1 MIDDETFLNKP
12 NFTKMVE
19 NKVLD
24 TKQSYMDAVLDLCDK
39 LDIDPIDVK
48 KFVSPV
54 IQGKIEAE
62 AMTLNLIPKQ
72 NTLSFD

>member
-1 MIDDETFLNKP
+1 MINDETFLNKP

-19 NKVLD
+19 TTVLD
-24 TKQSYMDAVLDLCDK
+24 TKQSYMDAVLDLCDR

-48 KFVSPV
+48 KFVSPI
-54 IQGKIEAE
+54 IQSKIEAE
-62 AMTLNLIPKQ
+62 AMTLNLIPRQ

>member
-1 MIDDETFLNKP
+1 MTEETFLNKP

-19 NKVLD
+19 NTVLD
-24 TKQSYMDAVLDLCDK
+24 TKQSYMDAVLDLCTR

-72 NTLSFD
+72 NTLQFD

>member
-19 NKVLD
+19 NKVLE

-72 NTLSFD
+72 NTLQFD

>member
-24 TKQSYMDAVLDLCDK
+24 TKQSYMDAVVDLCDK

-48 KFVSPV
+48 KFISPV

-62 AMTLNLIPKQ
+62 AMMLNLIPRQ

>member
-24 TKQSYMDAVLDLCDK
+24 TKQSYMDAVIDLCDK

-48 KFVSPV
+48 KFISPV

-62 AMTLNLIPKQ
+62 AMMLNLIPRQ

>member
-1 MIDDETFLNKP
+1 
-12 NFTKMVE
+12 MVE

-24 TKQSYMDAVLDLCDK
+24 TKQSYMDAVIDLCDK
-39 LDIDPIDVK
+39 LDLDPTDVK
-48 KFVSPV
+48 KFISPV

-62 AMTLNLIPKQ
+62 AMMLNLIPRQ

>member
-1 MIDDETFLNKP
+1 
-12 NFTKMVE
+12 MVE

-24 TKQSYMDAVLDLCDK
+24 TKQSYMDAVVDLCDK

-48 KFVSPV
+48 KFISPV

-62 AMTLNLIPKQ
+62 AMTLNLIPRQ

>member
-24 TKQSYMDAVLDLCDK
+24 TKQSYIDAVVDLCEK

-48 KFVSPV
+48 KFISPV

-62 AMTLNLIPKQ
+62 AMTLNLIPRQ

>member
-54 IQGKIEAE
+54 IQSKIEAE

-72 NTLSFD
+72 NTLQFD

>member
-24 TKQSYMDAVLDLCDK
+24 TKQSYMDAVVDLCEK

-48 KFVSPV
+48 KFISPV

-62 AMTLNLIPKQ
+62 AMTLNLI
-72 NTLSFD
+72 LYDR

>member
-1 MIDDETFLNKP
+1 MINDETFLNKP

-19 NKVLD
+19 TTVLD
-24 TKQSYMDAVLDLCDK
+24 TKQSYMDAVLDLCNR

-62 AMTLNLIPKQ
+62 AMTLNLIPRQ

>member
-1 MIDDETFLNKP
+1 MIDDKTFLNKP

-19 NKVLD
+19 TTVLD
-24 TKQSYMDAVLDLCDK
+24 TKQSYMDAVLDLCDR

-48 KFVSPV
+48 KFVSPI
-54 IQGKIEAE
+54 IQSKIEAE
-62 AMTLNLIPKQ
+62 AMTLNLIPRQ

>member
-48 KFVSPV
+48 KFVSPI
-54 IQGKIEAE
+54 IQSKIEAE
-62 AMTLNLIPKQ
+62 AMTLNLIPNQ

>member
-1 MIDDETFLNKP
+1 MIDDDTFLNKP

-24 TKQSYMDAVLDLCDK
+24 TKQSYMDAVIDLCDK
-39 LDIDPIDVK
+39 LDLDPTDVK
-48 KFVSPV
+48 KFISPV

-62 AMTLNLIPKQ
+62 AMTLNLIPRQ

>member
-19 NKVLD
+19 TTVLD
-24 TKQSYMDAVLDLCDK
+24 TKQSYMDAVLDLCNR

-48 KFVSPV
+48 KFVSPI
-54 IQGKIEAE
+54 IQSKIEAE
-62 AMTLNLIPKQ
+62 AMTLNLIPRQ

>member
-1 MIDDETFLNKP
+1 MIDDNTFLNKP

-24 TKQSYMDAVLDLCDK
+24 TKQSYMDAVVDLCEK

-48 KFVSPV
+48 KFIV
-54 IQGKIEAE
+54 IR
-62 AMTLNLIPKQ
+62 LI
-72 NTLSFD
+72 

>member
-1 MIDDETFLNKP
+1 MTEETFLNKP

-19 NKVLD
+19 NTVLD
-24 TKQSYMDAVLDLCDK
+24 TKQSYMDAVVDLCEK

-48 KFVSPV
+48 KFISPV

-62 AMTLNLIPKQ
+62 AMMLNLIPRQ

>member
-62 AMTLNLIPKQ
+62 AMPLNLSPKQ
-72 NTLSFD
+72 NTLQFD

>member
-1 MIDDETFLNKP
+1 MIDDNTFLNKP

-24 TKQSYMDAVLDLCDK
+24 TKQSYMDAVVDLCEK

-62 AMTLNLIPKQ
+62 AMTLNLIPRQ

>member
-24 TKQSYMDAVLDLCDK
+24 TKQSYMDAVIDLCDK
-39 LDIDPIDVK
+39 LDLDPLDVK
-48 KFVSPV
+48 KFISPV

-62 AMTLNLIPKQ
+62 AMTLNLIPRQ

>member
-1 MIDDETFLNKP
+1 MIDDDTFLNKP

-24 TKQSYMDAVLDLCDK
+24 TKQSYMDAVLDLCTR

-62 AMTLNLIPKQ
+62 AMTLNLIPRQ

>member
-1 MIDDETFLNKP
+1 MIDNDTFLNKP

-24 TKQSYMDAVLDLCDK
+24 TKQSYMDAVIDLCDK
-39 LDIDPIDVK
+39 LDLDPLDVK
-48 KFVSPV
+48 KFISPV

-62 AMTLNLIPKQ
+62 AMTLNLIPRQ

>member
-1 MIDDETFLNKP
+1 MIDDNTFLNKP
-12 NFTKMVE
+12 SFTKMVE

-24 TKQSYMDAVLDLCDK
+24 TKQSYMDAVVDLCEK

-48 KFVSPV
+48 KFISPV

-62 AMTLNLIPKQ
+62 AMMLNLIPRQ

>member
-1 MIDDETFLNKP
+1 MIDDDTFLNKP

-24 TKQSYMDAVLDLCDK
+24 TKQSYMDAVVDLCEK

-48 KFVSPV
+48 KFISPV

-62 AMTLNLIPKQ
+62 AMTLNLIPRQ

>member
-19 NKVLD
+19 NKVLN
-24 TKQSYMDAVLDLCDK
+24 TKQSYMDAVLDLCEK

-48 KFVSPV
+48 KFVSPI
-54 IQGKIEAE
+54 IQSKIEAE
-62 AMTLNLIPKQ
+62 AMTLNLIPRQ

>member
-24 TKQSYMDAVLDLCDK
+24 TKQSYMDAVLDLCNR

-48 KFVSPV
+48 KFISPV

-62 AMTLNLIPKQ
+62 AMTLNLIPRQ

>member
-39 LDIDPIDVK
+39 LDIDPTDVK
-48 KFVSPV
+48 KFVSPI
-54 IQGKIEAE
+54 IQSKIEAE

>member
-24 TKQSYMDAVLDLCDK
+24 TKQSYMDAVIDLCDK
-39 LDIDPIDVK
+39 LDLDPTDVK
-48 KFVSPV
+48 KFIPPV

-62 AMTLNLIPKQ
+62 AMTLNLIPRQ

>member
-1 MIDDETFLNKP
+1 MIDDKTFLNKP

-19 NKVLD
+19 TTVLD
-24 TKQSYMDAVLDLCDK
+24 TKQSYMDAVLDLCNR

-72 NTLSFD
+72 NTLQFD

>member
-1 MIDDETFLNKP
+1 MIDDDTFLNKP

-24 TKQSYMDAVLDLCDK
+24 TKQSYMDAVIDLCDK
-39 LDIDPIDVK
+39 LDLDPIDVK
-48 KFVSPV
+48 KFISPV

-62 AMTLNLIPKQ
+62 AMMLNLIPRQ

>member
-1 MIDDETFLNKP
+1 MTEETFLNKP

-24 TKQSYMDAVLDLCDK
+24 TKQSYIDAVIDLCDK
-39 LDIDPIDVK
+39 LDLDPTDVK
-48 KFVSPV
+48 KFISPV

-62 AMTLNLIPKQ
+62 AMTLNLIPRQ

>member
-48 KFVSPV
+48 KFVSPI
-54 IQGKIEAE
+54 IQSKIEAE

-72 NTLSFD
+72 NTLQFD

>member
-24 TKQSYMDAVLDLCDK
+24 TKQSYMDAVIDLCDK
-39 LDIDPIDVK
+39 LDLDPLDVK
-48 KFVSPV
+48 KFISPV

-62 AMTLNLIPKQ
+62 AMTLNLIPRQ
-72 NTLSFD
+72 NTLQFD

>member
-1 MIDDETFLNKP
+1 
-12 NFTKMVE
+12 MVE

-24 TKQSYMDAVLDLCDK
+24 TKQSYMDAVVDLCEK

-48 KFVSPV
+48 KFISPV

-62 AMTLNLIPKQ
+62 AMMLNLIPRQ

>member
-1 MIDDETFLNKP
+1 MIDDNTFLNKQ

-24 TKQSYMDAVLDLCDK
+24 TKQSYMDAVVDLCEK

-48 KFVSPV
+48 KFISPV

-62 AMTLNLIPKQ
+62 AMMLNLIPRQ

>member
-1 MIDDETFLNKP
+1 MIDDDTFLNKP

-24 TKQSYMDAVLDLCDK
+24 TKQSYMDAVIDLCDK
-39 LDIDPIDVK
+39 LDLDPTDVK
-48 KFVSPV
+48 KFISPV

-62 AMTLNLIPKQ
+62 AMMLNLIPRQ

>member
-1 MIDDETFLNKP
+1 MIDDDTFLNKP

-24 TKQSYMDAVLDLCDK
+24 TKQSYMDAVVDLCEK

-72 NTLSFD
+72 NTLQFD

>member
-1 MIDDETFLNKP
+1 MMNTFLNKP

-24 TKQSYMDAVLDLCDK
+24 TKQSYMDAVVDLCEK

-48 KFVSPV
+48 KFISPV

-62 AMTLNLIPKQ
+62 AMTLNLIPRQ

>member
-39 LDIDPIDVK
+39 LDIYPIDVK
-48 KFVSPV
+48 KFVSPI
-54 IQGKIEAE
+54 IQSKIEAE